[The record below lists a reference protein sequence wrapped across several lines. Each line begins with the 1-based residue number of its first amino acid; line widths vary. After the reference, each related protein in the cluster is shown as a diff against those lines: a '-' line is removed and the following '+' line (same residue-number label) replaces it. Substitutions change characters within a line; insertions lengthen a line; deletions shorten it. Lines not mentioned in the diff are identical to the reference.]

1 MVFHSELLDMVE
13 KMPAF
18 PQSVNRVIEL
28 SSDINSSH
36 KDLVAVIEHDPVMTL
51 KVLKLINSPY
61 FGLAREVTSVN
72 YAVVYVG
79 LNTVKNLA
87 ISIASIGMLPRDND
101 AGLNIDQFLY
111 HAISTAALAKVLA
124 KHMSVPDIE
133 ASDYFVSG
141 LLHDFGKIVF
151 AQFMPEEFKKVLS
164 LQRQF
169 AKCSVDAEKE
179 VIGAD
184 HAHVGKLLGE
194 KWSLAPAVIEG
205 ITLHHSN
212 SIEKN
217 NNVKNKLLVNIISVA
232 NKLSTEL
239 AAAVTIESFSEEL
252 IADAASRFDGKL
264 DECLEGTVTLK
275 EEVEKSMQC
284 MRV

>member
-1 MVFHSELLDMVE
+1 MVFHNALLDMVE

-18 PQSVNRVIEL
+18 PQSVNKVIEL

-36 KDLVAVIEHDPVMTL
+36 KDLVAIIEHDPVMTL

-111 HAISTAALAKVLA
+111 HAISTAALAKSLA
-124 KHMSVPDIE
+124 KHMKVPDIE
-133 ASDYFVSG
+133 SSDYFVAG

-151 AQFMPEEFKKVLS
+151 AQFMPSEFKQVLS
-164 LQRQF
+164 IQRKH
-169 AKCSVDAEKE
+169 AKSGIDAEQE
-179 VIGAD
+179 VIGAN
-184 HAHVGKLLGE
+184 HAEVGKMLGK
-194 KWSLAPAVIEG
+194 KWNLASGVIEG
-205 ITLHHSN
+205 ITQHHAIQNNDNSN
-212 SIEKN
+212 
-217 NNVKNKLLVNIISVA
+217 NKLLINIIFVA
-232 NKLSTEL
+232 NKLSIEL
-239 AAAVTIESFSEEL
+239 AAAEKVESFTDEL
-252 IADAASRFDGKL
+252 LADVAVRFNGSL
-264 DECLEGTVTLK
+264 DECVESTEQLK
-275 EEVEKSMQC
+275 EEVEKSLKC
-284 MRV
+284 MRA

>member
-1 MVFHSELLDMVE
+1 MLFHKQLLDMVE

-18 PQSVNRVIEL
+18 PKSVNRVIEL

-51 KVLKLINSPY
+51 KVLKLINSTY

-87 ISIASIGMLPRDND
+87 ISIASIGMLPSENE

-111 HAISTAALAKVLA
+111 HSISTAALAKLLS
-124 KHMSVPDIE
+124 KHMGVSDIE
-133 ASDYFVSG
+133 SSDYFVAG

-151 AQFMPEEFKKVLS
+151 AQFMPKEYKQVLY
-164 LQRQF
+164 LQEKY

-179 VIGAD
+179 IIGAD
-184 HAHVGKLLGE
+184 HSKVGMLLGE
-194 KWSLAPAVIEG
+194 RWNLASRVIEG
-205 ITLHHSN
+205 IKLHHSA
-212 SIEKN
+212 KN
-217 NNVKNKLLVNIISVA
+217 DDNESNKLLINIVFIA
-232 NKLSTEL
+232 NKLSMEL
-239 AAAVTIESFSEEL
+239 GGADQIESFSEEL
-252 IADAASRFDGKL
+252 LADVALRFDDNL
-264 DECLEGTVTLK
+264 DKCMASTK
-275 EEVEKSMQC
+275 ELMDEVNKSLQYMS
-284 MRV
+284 R